1 MQVSLGGINLE
12 AAIFESSRQAKQRAY
27 SRVQAY
33 SDTTIL
39 MGLFNTEYQISIVVP
54 QDFTSQE
61 DIEETLLAMQ
71 SGTETLIDIEGVSH
85 SVTVSQT
92 SPAHSG
98 GQPQYYTVDIT
109 LFENNA

>member
-1 MQVSLGGINLE
+1 MQVSIGGINLE

-27 SRVQAY
+27 SRVQAF

-39 MGLFNTEYQISIVVP
+39 LGLFNTEYNLSIVVP
-54 QDFTSQE
+54 QDFTTHE

-71 SGTETLIDIEGVSH
+71 GGTETLIDIEGVSH
-85 SVTVSQT
+85 SVTVSQI

-98 GQPQYYTVDIT
+98 GQPKYYTVDVT
-109 LFENNA
+109 LYENNA